1 MILMNIL
8 RHKIIKKIQS
18 EGPISFETF
27 MDMAL
32 YEPSL
37 GYYMKDSATIGRVGD
52 FYTSPHL
59 HSIFGAMLGRQMEE
73 MWEWMGSPPVF
84 CVVEMGAGM
93 GYLAKDLISSLTERE
108 IFPHLEYRII
118 ELNPSLRARQ
128 EHLLEDFRHKVKWSS
143 ELTEIGPV
151 SGCVLSNEL
160 LDAFPVKLLEMDHE
174 LMEIYVALSS
184 RDLVSK
190 ESEED
195 FSEGTAFVEVKQ
207 PCSAEIRGYFKELSL
222 ELPKG
227 YRTEMNMRVKEWLL
241 KVNETLSEGFVLTI
255 DYGYTAMDYYSEDRN
270 RGTLLCY
277 HRHQISE
284 DPYRNIG
291 QQDMTAHVN
300 FSSLKKWGDEVGLKT
315 VGFSHQGAY
324 LVSLGIGE
332 VMNELYGGCPDVF
345 DVAKIKGLILPQ
357 GMGDSHKVIIQYKGQ
372 GGPELRGFSLR
383 NQREKL

>member
-1 MILMNIL
+1 MNIL
-8 RHKIIKKIQS
+8 RHKVIKKIQS

-37 GYYMKDSATIGRVGD
+37 GYYMRDSATIGRAGD

-59 HSIFGAMLGRQMEE
+59 HPIFGAMLGRQMEE
-73 MWEWMGSPPVF
+73 MWEWMDRPPVF

-93 GYLAKDLISSLTERE
+93 GYLAKDLMAYLTDRE

-118 ELNPSLRARQ
+118 EQNPSIRAHQ
-128 EHLLEDFRHKVKWSS
+128 EKLLEDFRHKVKWTSD
-143 ELTEIGPV
+143 LKGTGPV
-151 SGCVLSNEL
+151 SGCFLSNEL
-160 LDAFPVKLLEMDHE
+160 LDAFPVKLVEMDHE
-174 LMEIYVALSS
+174 LMEIYVSVSS
-184 RDLVSK
+184 QDLLLK
-190 ESEED
+190 EREET
-195 FSEGTAFVEVKQ
+195 FSEDATFVEEKK
-207 PCSAEIRGYFKELSL
+207 PCSAEIRDYFKRFSL
-222 ELPKG
+222 ELSKG
-227 YRTEMNMRVKEWLL
+227 YRTEVNLRVKEWLL
-241 KVNETLSEGFVLTI
+241 KVNERLSEGFVLTI

-277 HRHQISE
+277 HRHQASE

-300 FSSLKKWGDEVGLKT
+300 FSSLKKWGDELRLKT
-315 VGFSHQGAY
+315 VGFSSQGAY

-332 VMNELYGGCPDVF
+332 VMNELYGGCPDAF

-357 GMGDSHKVIIQYKGQ
+357 GMGDSHKVMIQHKGE
-372 GGPELRGFSLR
+372 GEPEFRGFTLR